1 MRPLL
6 TPQFVI
12 GLIIVTVGLLLTL
25 DNLGLIYAEDYLRYW
40 PAGLLALGVVKLSQA
55 RAAGYGGLS
64 GILLIVI
71 GALLL
76 VDRTMT
82 IEFNVWRLWPV
93 VLVIV
98 GGALVYQTL
107 SGPRLRSV
115 ADGSALVSAMAFLG
129 AVSRGSNSP
138 HFRGG
143 SLTAVMGGCDLD
155 LRHAAIDGEAVI
167 EVFAMWGG
175 IEIRVPED
183 WTVVSQVVPIMAGV
197 DDRTRPPQGLAR
209 HRLVLRGF
217 MIMAGIEI
225 KH

>member
-197 DDRTRPPQGLAR
+197 DDRTRPPQGLTR

>member
-6 TPQFVI
+6 TPQLVV
-12 GLIIVTVGLLLTL
+12 GLIAVTLGLLLTL
-25 DNLGLIYAEDYLRYW
+25 DNLGLIHSEDYLRYW
-40 PAGLLALGVVKLSQA
+40 PAGLIALGAVKLSQS
-55 RAAGYGGLS
+55 RAAAGTGLGGL
-64 GILLIVI
+64 LLVVI

-82 IEFNVWRLWPV
+82 IEFDVWRLWPV
-93 VLVIV
+93 ALVIL

-107 SGPRLRSV
+107 SGPRARAV
-115 ADGSALVSAMAFLG
+115 ADGAAVVTAMAFLG

-138 HFRGG
+138 RFRGG

-155 LRHAAIDGEAVI
+155 LRHAAIDGDAVL

-197 DDRTRPPQGLAR
+197 DDRTRPPQGLTR